1 MSYEPRKSPPAESAF
16 ATHTEAAARL
26 LSDAILSGDIA
37 PGTRLNIR
45 ALSEG
50 TGLGP
55 TPIREALANLA
66 GRGLVTFAGQ
76 RGFRVVPVSPQDLQ
90 SIMTART
97 VVEQGALALSM
108 DRGTEDWEVEI
119 VASLHRLKMFT
130 DNPPTDID
138 KRIDTFERVHW
149 RFHLSL
155 IGACGSDHLIAIYQD
170 LYEQTRRY
178 RSLMLKTDVDPDQA
192 YEKHSLL
199 AQFCLSRDKRRALEM
214 LSGHN
219 NMLLSTIYGPVAE
232 AAEKV

>member
-1 MSYEPRKSPPAESAF
+1 MPNDQMKTNPAETAF

-37 PGTRLNIR
+37 PGARLNIR

-76 RGFRVVPVSPQDLQ
+76 RGFRVVPVSPEDLE

-97 VVEQGALALSM
+97 VVEQGALTLSM
-108 DRGTEDWEVEI
+108 ARGTEEWEVEV

-130 DNPPTDID
+130 DNPPADLET
-138 KRIDTFERVHW
+138 RIETFERVHW
-149 RFHLSL
+149 RFHLAL
-155 IGACGSDHLIAIYQD
+155 IAACGSDHLIAIYRD

-178 RSLMLKTDVDPDQA
+178 RSLMFKSDADAGDA
-192 YEKHSLL
+192 YEKHGQL
-199 AQFCLSRDKRRALEM
+199 AQYCLSRDKDRALEV

-219 NMLLSTIYGPVAE
+219 NILLNTIYE
-232 AAEKV
+232 R

>member
-76 RGFRVVPVSPQDLQ
+76 RGFRVVPRSEEHT
-90 SIMTART
+90 S
-97 VVEQGALALSM
+97 E
-108 DRGTEDWEVEI
+108 
-119 VASLHRLKMFT
+119 LK
-130 DNPPTDID
+130 
-138 KRIDTFERVHW
+138 
-149 RFHLSL
+149 
-155 IGACGSDHLIAIYQD
+155 
-170 LYEQTRRY
+170 
-178 RSLMLKTDVDPDQA
+178 SLMRISYAV
-192 YEKHSLL
+192 
-199 AQFCLSRDKRRALEM
+199 
-214 LSGHN
+214 
-219 NMLLSTIYGPVAE
+219 
-232 AAEKV
+232 